1 VYPFGYTKPLYQL
14 RQTET
19 FGKWLATLRDAR
31 AKARILARVES
42 VRLGNLGDIEPV
54 GGSVIEM
61 RVHVG
66 AGYRVYCVRRG
77 VIIVLLCGGD
87 KSTQRKDI
95 AQAKALVHQL
105 AQE

>member
-1 VYPFGYTKPLYQL
+1 MYQL

-31 AKARILARVES
+31 AKAWILARMES

-54 GGSVIEM
+54 GGGVSEL

-66 AGYRVYCVRRG
+66 TGYRVYCVRRG
-77 VIIVLLCGGD
+77 VVIMLLCGGD

-105 AQE
+105 DQE